1 MDLGPHAAFI
11 WASYAAFFVIIGL
24 LIAWIVFDGRRQAA
38 ALADADRRGLRR
50 RSAEAGKAPREAA
63 APRSNP

>member
-11 WASYAAFFVIIGL
+11 WASYGVVLVIVAALIGWT
-24 LIAWIVFDGRRQAA
+24 IFDGRRQAN

-50 RSAEAGKAPREAA
+50 RSADAGKRDTEADG
-63 APRSNP
+63 R

>member
-11 WASYAAFFVIIGL
+11 WASYGAVIVIVGAL
-24 LIAWIVFDGRRQAA
+24 VAWTLFDGRRQAS

-50 RSAEAGKAPREAA
+50 RSSDAGNA
-63 APRSNP
+63 RSAS

>member
-11 WASYAAFFVIIGL
+11 WASYGAFALIIGL
-24 LIAWIVFDGRRQAA
+24 LIGWTLYDGRRQAN

-50 RSAEAGKAPREAA
+50 RSAQGADDRGQA
-63 APRSNP
+63 

>member
-11 WASYAAFFVIIGL
+11 WASYGAFVVIVGL
-24 LIAWIVFDGRRQAA
+24 LIGWTLFDGRRQAN

-50 RSAEAGKAPREAA
+50 RSAQSSGDRDKA
-63 APRSNP
+63 

>member
-11 WASYAAFFVIIGL
+11 WASYAAFVVIIGAVIGWTVL
-24 LIAWIVFDGRRQAA
+24 DGRRQAK

-50 RSAEAGKAPREAA
+50 RSAGPGARD
-63 APRSNP
+63 